1 VTASARRIGLG
12 VSDQLGDGFHRQ
24 GRIYHQHVGLHRN
37 QGDRCEILQRIVA
50 DGAVEADVHGHRR
63 AGHRQRVAVG
73 PGLGHG
79 LEADVAAGA
88 GTILDDDGLA
98 EVFSQLLPHDA
109 GHDVDAAARREG
121 HHQLD
126 RFGGIVLSLHCRT
139 EQEKETCADRAQ
151 SFPHSPTP
159 TRSQCSLWMLE
170 GAFFHIKSYL
180 MHVIN
185 AVSAY
190 KRSLRHSP

>member
-1 VTASARRIGLG
+1 MDHVHASAAFEQLGGEMLGGTNARRAEIELARIGLG
-12 VSDQLGDGFHRQ
+12 VGDQLGDGFHRQ

-73 PGLGHG
+73 LGLGHG
-79 LEADVAAGA
+79 LETDVAAGA

-98 EVFSQLLPHDA
+98 EVFSQLLPHNA

-121 HHQLD
+121 HHELD
-126 RFGGIVLSLHCRT
+126 RFGRVVLSLHCRT
-139 EQEKETCADRAQ
+139 EQEKKTYADRAQ
-151 SFPHSPTP
+151 SFPHVTHPILI
-159 TRSQCSLWMLE
+159 RS
-170 GAFFHIKSYL
+170 
-180 MHVIN
+180 
-185 AVSAY
+185 AVCGC
-190 KRSLRHSP
+190 